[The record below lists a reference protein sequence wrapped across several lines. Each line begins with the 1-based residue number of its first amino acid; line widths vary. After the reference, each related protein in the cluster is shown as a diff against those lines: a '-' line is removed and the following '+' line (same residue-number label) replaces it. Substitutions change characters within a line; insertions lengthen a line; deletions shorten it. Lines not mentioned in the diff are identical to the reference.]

1 MGLTLPNTVD
11 LLHRMRK
18 DGLEVPLDAL
28 TVEEC
33 AAAITA
39 ALTKN

>member
-1 MGLTLPNTVD
+1 MQEFISKHITSHFPKMDT
-11 LLHRMRK
+11 
-18 DGLEVPLDAL
+18 EVPLDAL

>member
-1 MGLTLPNTVD
+1 MPDTVD
-11 LLHRMRK
+11 LLDRLRK